1 MADEKIM
8 DTATDTSPDAQEK
21 EGANTPEEKKKR
33 DPIKL
38 WTVFVVGLCI
48 ALFIGHIFA
57 DKYTPYTSDGR
68 IEAFVVPIV
77 PQVSGPL
84 TKVNVSNNQR
94 VTAGQVLAVIDS
106 VKYELAVRRAQADLQ
121 QASQTSGADVAAVS
135 TAQARVAEAEAN
147 LHNAEVKGKRIIKLS
162 KKGAASLSRAD
173 DARSSIAAKK
183 ARLASARSEL
193 ERAKASLGNTGR
205 DNARVRSA
213 LVALETAQLDLN
225 RSSIRAPS
233 DGIITNLTVDV
244 GQYAAVGAPIMTFI
258 ATRFVWVQADMR
270 ENCLVNV
277 AKGNPVE
284 LVLDAA
290 PGRIFKGEVMSVG
303 YGVSNNAGNTL
314 GSLST
319 VQPSQGWLRQAQY
332 MPVLI
337 RFSTIENAK
346 GFLRAGGQVNV
357 IVYTGEHPVLNT
369 IGRLWIRMISL
380 LSHIY

>member
-8 DTATDTSPDAQEK
+8 DTATDTSPDAPEK